1 MSNETKRTSTRNG
14 NSKAGKPQIRKAA
27 AARVARLALAGL
39 IGSALFPLAAAARSD
54 PPLSPPGLM
63 PTSEAAEDSVARSD
77 EALRA
82 ARESSDR
89 KDFSRAAATLREAL
103 RDDPE
108 NRELL
113 SLLARVLAWSRHF
126 DESIAAYRKLLALH
140 PDDAFDRAGYARALA
155 WSGRSD
161 RSIAEF
167 RRAIA
172 ADSTDLETRIGY
184 AHALSWN
191 GDLAGA
197 SREYLE
203 VLKADPRN
211 GDAWLGLATVAR
223 WRDAPTASD
232 AFTEKAASRG
242 ADAEGLKEERDAVR
256 LALRPAVGSGWLRHR
271 ERQITSDSTAF
282 KLETVGGFIDG
293 RATLARSVGIL
304 VRGSRLHQW
313 EKNPGN
319 PPDTT
324 LNYDLN
330 STGIRGDMSFL
341 RRYPVQLA
349 AGLAYQR
356 FESRNPRVLYP
367 LGQDDDFF
375 GFHSRLWGYF
385 GRFSPS
391 LGVSRD
397 FVAIK
402 TVDATGGNVLVPGGV
417 TDAGLDLRW
426 DWSGRGHAEGSF
438 SRATYTDDNERTRVA
453 GSVGYRINARQ
464 PRLTLDYGLTW
475 SDFSKP
481 SPSYFTPLES
491 VKHAA
496 GVTASGYSERGAL
509 DYGARYEFS
518 FLTSTNFDDIASN
531 VWSAYLNGTVLGEI
545 PLGVEGYYSVDNHS
559 YATWGL
565 TLSGSVRW

>member
-1 MSNETKRTSTRNG
+1 MSSEAKRISTPNG
-14 NSKAGKPQIRKAA
+14 S
-27 AARVARLALAGL
+27 
-39 IGSALFPLAAAARSD
+39 
-54 PPLSPPGLM
+54 
-63 PTSEAAEDSVARSD
+63 SEAAEPRTGRAARGACLLLAGLLCSTLSPLGASARPEPPLTPPAATKIDDAGRSD

-89 KDFSRAAATLREAL
+89 KEFDKAAATLRGAL
-103 RDDPE
+103 KDDPD

-126 DESIAAYRKLLALH
+126 DESIATYRKLLARY

-161 RSIAEF
+161 KAIPEF

-184 AHALSWN
+184 ARALSWS

-197 SREYLE
+197 SREYLRILE
-203 VLKADPRN
+203 ANPKN

-223 WRDAPTASD
+223 WRNAPTASD
-232 AFTEKAASRG
+232 AFTEKAAARG
-242 ADAEGLKEERDAVR
+242 ADAEGLKEERGAVR
-256 LALRPAVGSGWLRHR
+256 LALRPTVGSGWTRFR

-282 KLETVGGFIDG
+282 KLETVGGFIDA
-293 RATLARSVGIL
+293 RATLARSVGL
-304 VRGSRLHQW
+304 SLRASRLHHW
-313 EKNPGN
+313 EKNPGL

-330 STGIRGDMSFL
+330 STGLRGDVSFL
-341 RRYPVQLA
+341 RRYPVQIT

-367 LGQDDDFF
+367 LGGDDDFV
-375 GFHSRLWGYF
+375 GFNSRVWGYL
-385 GRFSPS
+385 GRFTPS

-397 FVAIK
+397 YIAIK
-402 TVDATGGNVLVPGGV
+402 TTDGTGANVLVPGGV
-417 TDAGLDLRW
+417 TDAGLGLRW
-426 DWSGRGHAEGSF
+426 DWNGRGSATGSF
-438 SRATYTDDNERTRVA
+438 SKATYTDDNERTSVA
-453 GSVGYRINARQ
+453 GSLAYRINARK
-464 PRLTLDYGLTW
+464 PRMTLDYGLTF

-481 SPSYFTPLES
+481 SSSYFTPLES

-496 GVTASGYSERGAL
+496 GITASGYSERAAL

-518 FLTSTNFDDIASN
+518 FLTSSNFDDIASN
-531 VWSAYLNGTVLGEI
+531 VWSAYLNGTILDGI

-559 YATWGL
+559 YRTWGL

>member
-1 MSNETKRTSTRNG
+1 VRSEAKRTSTLNG
-14 NSKAGKPQIRKAA
+14 SSRATAPRIGSVG
-27 AARVARLALAGL
+27 RVAPFLLVGL
-39 IGSALFPLAAAARSD
+39 LCATVSPLGASARPD
-54 PPLSPPGLM
+54 PPLTRPGTTQM
-63 PTSEAAEDSVARSD
+63 DEAGRSD
-77 EALRA
+77 EALRD

-89 KDFSRAAATLREAL
+89 KEFDKAAATLRGAL
-103 RDDPE
+103 KDDPD

-126 DESIAAYRKLLALH
+126 DESIAAYRKLLARY

-161 RSIAEF
+161 KAIPEF

-184 AHALSWN
+184 ARALSWS

-197 SREYLE
+197 SMEYRRVLE
-203 VLKADPRN
+203 AAPKN

-223 WRDAPTASD
+223 WRNAPTASD
-232 AFTEKAASRG
+232 AFTEKAAAHG
-242 ADAEGLKEERDAVR
+242 ADVDGVKEERSAVR
-256 LALRPAVGSGWLRHR
+256 LALRPAVGSGWMRLR

-282 KLETVGGFIDG
+282 KLETVGGFIDARG
-293 RATLARSVGIL
+293 TLARSVGL
-304 VRGSRLHQW
+304 SLRASRLHHW
-313 EKNPGN
+313 EKNTGV

-330 STGIRGDMSFL
+330 STGIRGDASFL
-341 RRYPVQLA
+341 RRYPVQVS

-367 LGQDDDFF
+367 LGSDDDFV
-375 GFHSRLWGYF
+375 GFDSRVWGYL
-385 GRFSPS
+385 GRFTPS
-391 LGVSRD
+391 VGVSRD
-397 FVAIK
+397 YIAIK
-402 TVDATGGNVLVPGGV
+402 TTDGTGANVLVPGGV
-417 TDAGLDLRW
+417 TDAGLGLRW
-426 DWSGRGHAEGSF
+426 DWNGRGSATGSF
-438 SRATYTDDNERTRVA
+438 SRATYTDDNDRTSVA
-453 GSVGYRINARQ
+453 GSLAYRINSRQ

-481 SPSYFTPLES
+481 SASYFTPLES

-496 GVTASGYSERGAL
+496 GITATGYSERAAM

-518 FLTSTNFDDIASN
+518 FLTSSNFDDIAAN
-531 VWSAYLNGTVLGEI
+531 VWSAYLNGTILDGI

-559 YATWGL
+559 YRTWGL